1 MREIKFL
8 LSGIIKRK
16 RGEIKV
22 AEVKRKK
29 GETFESFVRR
39 FSKKVQQSGRLI
51 QSRKIRY
58 HEKRKN
64 KNAVRAAAA
73 RRQEITDKREYL
85 KKIGKLVEEP
95 TRR

>member
-1 MREIKFL
+1 M
-8 LSGIIKRK
+8 
-16 RGEIKV
+16 

-29 GETFESFVRR
+29 GETFESLARR

-58 HEKRKN
+58 HSKDKN
-64 KNAVRAAAA
+64 KTAVRSAAA
-73 RRQEITDKREYL
+73 RRVEITGKREYL

-95 TRR
+95 RQRR